1 MYTLT
6 RTLLLH
12 AGFLV
17 ATFSFGRAVVTTRT
31 GIMCDRYR
39 HRFTLLFAGVFITIG
54 SLLWGFSPSLGGLPT
69 LFLAQFLLGVGT
81 STLGVSRSY
90 VAERVVPTKRTN
102 ALSRLAALQYA
113 GFSMTPLC
121 GSSLVILG
129 RSISS
134 FWEYTL
140 PALFLC
146 LLSLI
151 NMLLLFFVFKDIT
164 KEQSLGLKLQEVTGI
179 EVKEDAD
186 TASGRQD
193 SVSSMASESSV
204 SNRCSLMLRSLNRY
218 AADLEPIEAIS
229 VVHGTVGAVSQPIEP
244 SLHPIDVVTTPLDHS
259 PSMDEEASTKKFT
272 ADKDEAGEYSF
283 FGSKQNMISCL
294 LIFLNFTTRGGV
306 AVYETQSTRVFLD
319 DFGFSYLFL
328 GALVSSAGL
337 VGTLNLVYF
346 KYMWTDTYRD
356 VALIL
361 GGLVAMSVAQLLVVN
376 WSRHEAS
383 LAQFCCA
390 LSLVYSFGFPI
401 SNTAT
406 LGSFGNVQKLG
417 RQAAAQSRFA
427 LAASLAR
434 ILMPILSGVME
445 QYLKK
450 NCSFSVVLLLV
461 AASVLMV
468 LNKYD
473 ELCEL
478 SNRNVGSSH
487 GTPTD
492 KVPILDSRHLRRWLL
507 SCSAAM
513 CVAGAATL
521 VQGALW

>member
-1 MYTLT
+1 MP
-6 RTLLLH
+6 LH

-17 ATFSFGRAVVTTRT
+17 ATFSFGRAVVTTRS
-31 GIMCDRYR
+31 GIMCDQYR

-54 SLLWGFSPSLGGLPT
+54 SLLWGFFPSLGGLPT

-113 GFSMTPLC
+113 GFSMTPLF

-129 RSISS
+129 KSISS
-134 FWEYTL
+134 FWEYTM

-151 NMLLLFFVFKDIT
+151 NMALLFFVFKDIT
-164 KEQSLGLKLQEVTGI
+164 KEQSLGLEVQEVSGVEI
-179 EVKEDAD
+179 KEDAD
-186 TASGRQD
+186 TVSGRQD
-193 SVSSMASESSV
+193 STASDSSV
-204 SNRCSLMLRSLNRY
+204 SNRRSLVLRSLNRY
-218 AADLEPIEAIS
+218 ASDLEPIEAIGF
-229 VVHGTVGAVSQPIEP
+229 VHGAVGTNQEIELSALPAAVDIII
-244 SLHPIDVVTTPLDHS
+244 PIDVVQTPLGHG
-259 PSMDEEASTKKFT
+259 PSMDEETLTKKKF
-272 ADKDEAGEYSF
+272 AGDKDEAEEYSF
-283 FGSKQNMISCL
+283 FGGKQNMISCL

-319 DFGFSYLFL
+319 DFGFSYIHL

-361 GGLVAMSVAQLLVVN
+361 GGLVTMSIAQLLVVN
-376 WSRHEAS
+376 WTHQEAS
-383 LAQFCCA
+383 VAQFCCA

-406 LGSFGNVQKLG
+406 LGSFANVQKLG
-417 RQAAAQSRFA
+417 RQATAQSRFA

-445 QYLKK
+445 QYLQK

-478 SNRNVGSSH
+478 SNRNVGSIH

-492 KVPILDSRHLRRWLL
+492 KVPVLDSRHLRRWLL

-521 VQGALW
+521 VQDALW

>member
-1 MYTLT
+1 MLY
-6 RTLLLH
+6 
-12 AGFLV
+12 
-17 ATFSFGRAVVTTRT
+17 
-31 GIMCDRYR
+31 
-39 HRFTLLFAGVFITIG
+39 
-54 SLLWGFSPSLGGLPT
+54 
-69 LFLAQFLLGVGT
+69 LAQFLLGVGT

-129 RSISS
+129 SSISS
-134 FWEYTL
+134 YWEYTL

-164 KEQSLGLKLQEVTGI
+164 KEQSLGLEVQQVTGI
-179 EVKEDAD
+179 EVEEEAD
-186 TASGRQD
+186 PAIDGDKIDRISSRQG
-193 SVSSMASESSV
+193 SVSSTASTNS
-204 SNRCSLMLRSLNRY
+204 RCSVVLKSLNRY
-218 AADLEPIEAIS
+218 ASDLEPIEAIS
-229 VVHGTVGAVSQPIEP
+229 AVYGG
-244 SLHPIDVVTTPLDHS
+244 
-259 PSMDEEASTKKFT
+259 T
-272 ADKDEAGEYSF
+272 ADTSRWEAMEPPTQPTVSIPSDEVTIPLLKDHVGNIDDPSIDNDAAMKKIIDGEDQADYSF
-283 FGSKQNMISCL
+283 FGSKQNLVSCL
-294 LIFLNFTTRGGV
+294 LVFLNFTTRGGV

-319 DFGFSYLFL
+319 DFGFSYLYL
-328 GALVSSAGL
+328 GALVSTAGL

-346 KYMWTDTYRD
+346 KYVWTETYRD

-361 GGLVAMSVAQLLVVN
+361 GGLVTMSVAQLLVVN
-376 WSRHEAS
+376 WTPQEAS
-383 LAQFCCA
+383 VVQFCFA
-390 LSLVYSFGFPI
+390 LSLVYAIGFPI

-434 ILMPILSGVME
+434 ILMPILSGLME
-445 QYLKK
+445 QYLQK

-468 LNKYD
+468 LHEY
-473 ELCEL
+473 EALCEL
-478 SNRNVGSSH
+478 SNRNISSTH

-492 KVPILDSRHLRRWLL
+492 KPPILDSRHLRRGLFSITAL
-507 SCSAAM
+507 M

-521 VQGALW
+521 VQGDLW

>member
-1 MYTLT
+1 M
-6 RTLLLH
+6 
-12 AGFLV
+12 
-17 ATFSFGRAVVTTRT
+17 
-31 GIMCDRYR
+31 
-39 HRFTLLFAGVFITIG
+39 
-54 SLLWGFSPSLGGLPT
+54 GGLPT

-146 LLSLI
+146 LLSLV

-164 KEQSLGLKLQEVTGI
+164 KEQSLGLRLQEVTGI
-179 EVKEDAD
+179 EVKEGTD
-186 TASGRQD
+186 TAVVVSARQD
-193 SVSSMASESSV
+193 SVSSEASEGSI
-204 SNRCSLMLRSLNRY
+204 SNRRSLVLRSLNRY
-218 AADLEPIEAIS
+218 ASDLEPIEAIS
-229 VVHGTVGAVSQPIEP
+229 VVHGAMGASKAMEP
-244 SLHPIDVVTTPLDHS
+244 SSHPAASDIITPIDVIAVTTTPLDHG
-259 PSMDEEASTKKFT
+259 PSMDEEAPTKKLSG
-272 ADKDEAGEYSF
+272 DIDEAGEYRF

-337 VGTLNLVYF
+337 VGTLNLVHF
-346 KYMWTDTYRD
+346 KHMWTDSYRD

-361 GGLVAMSVAQLLVVN
+361 GGLVTMSIAQLLVVN
-376 WSRHEAS
+376 WTNQEAS
-383 LAQFCCA
+383 VAQFCCA
-390 LSLVYSFGFPI
+390 LGLVYSFGFPI

-445 QYLKK
+445 QYLQK

-468 LNKYD
+468 LSKYE

-478 SNRNVGSSH
+478 SNRNVGSSN
-487 GTPTD
+487 GTPTG
-492 KVPILDSRHLRRWLL
+492 KVPMLDSPHLRRWLL